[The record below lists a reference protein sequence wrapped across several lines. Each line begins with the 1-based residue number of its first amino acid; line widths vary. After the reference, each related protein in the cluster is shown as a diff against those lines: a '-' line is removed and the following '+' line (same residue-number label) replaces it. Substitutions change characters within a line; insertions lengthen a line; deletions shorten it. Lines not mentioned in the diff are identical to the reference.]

1 MLGLQAM
8 IICKAI
14 KKNIALIGARGA
26 GKSKLSRRLKKLCE
40 HPVMSTDTLLSY
52 ENGGLS
58 IAEIVEQLG
67 WPALRRL
74 EHEILVKL
82 SQVQNVI
89 IDCGGG
95 ILVDVKGRSQS
106 SARNSSSDGEGPWDQ
121 SEYKEYY
128 SKAKAKLLKK
138 HCHVVYLRCS
148 KRYLIAKNLISSE
161 RPALFG
167 DYKKLLKKRMTYYK
181 KAADLTIDMED
192 YTIEKAALLLHK
204 KYFT

>member
-1 MLGLQAM
+1 MG
-8 IICKAI
+8 IRKAS

-26 GKSKLSRRLKKLCE
+26 GKSRLARRLKKLCE
-40 HPVMSTDTLLSY
+40 RPLMSTDSLLSY

-67 WPALRRL
+67 WPAFRRL
-74 EHEILVKL
+74 EYEILLKL

-95 ILVDVKGRSQS
+95 ILMDAKTQS
-106 SARNSSSDGEGPWDQ
+106 GGELPQGN
-121 SEYKEYY
+121 EKAGYKEYY
-128 SKAKAKLLKK
+128 FKAKAKLLKK
-138 HCHVVYLRCS
+138 HCNVVYLHWSRAYLMS
-148 KRYLIAKNLISSE
+148 KDIVSAE

-167 DYKKLLKKRMTYYK
+167 DYKKLLKKRIPYYK
-181 KAADLTIDMED
+181 RTADLVLDMEH
-192 YTIEKAALLLHK
+192 YSLEKAALFLYK